1 VNDGTLSSNT
11 ITSTIIVGPTT
22 PASTTTDMILRD
34 SNNGDYEIYDIGS
47 NAILAAYPL
56 GQVGLEWTVAGFG
69 DFSSR
74 SGETNMLLRATSGP
88 DAGDFEVYDISNNQ
102 ITFAQE
108 HVGFAAT
115 SGPDAGNFKVYDIS
129 NNQIT
134 TSPPCHRAP

>member
-1 VNDGTLSSNT
+1 
-11 ITSTIIVGPTT
+11 
-22 PASTTTDMILRD
+22 
-34 SNNGDYEIYDIGS
+34 
-47 NAILAAYPL
+47 L